1 VAVTLNLTVS
11 KTVVQDPHP
20 MVRRHALLLL
30 SRLLLQDFLKWRG
43 LLLFRFL
50 ACLADSDPQVAQVR
64 DTCITCIMQTSFVL
78 AVVVYRLELC
88 QYALLMLCTLAHA
101 RCTS

>member
-1 VAVTLNLTVS
+1 
-11 KTVVQDPHP
+11 

-50 ACLADSDPQVAQVR
+50 ACLADNDTQVAQVR
-64 DTCITCIMQTSFVL
+64 LICMHRQPYMYLFTCHVHGITHFREVERS
-78 AVVVYRLELC
+78 AVEPRP
-88 QYALLMLCTLAHA
+88 ACTVHA
-101 RCTS
+101 Q

>member
-1 VAVTLNLTVS
+1 LRRYTYLTDLNTVNLTVS
-11 KTVVQDPHP
+11 KTVAQDPHP

-50 ACLADSDPQVAQVR
+50 ACLADGDPQVAQVR
-64 DTCITCIMQTSFVL
+64 V
-78 AVVVYRLELC
+78 
-88 QYALLMLCTLAHA
+88 TLHINYYFTAIKHVIL
-101 RCTS
+101 